1 MCLLEHQVMV
11 MRQWVINFLALVFS
25 AAVICITVGNSALWP
40 LGWVALWPVFA
51 LLDQNPRWW
60 ERLLMGLI
68 WLFAVSQ
75 FGFPY
80 AVSTAYHHLHGHLF
94 QAWLMG
100 TILGLVT
107 SLRYLVFF
115 LFAFP
120 GRYRGLY
127 WASLYSACE
136 LLIWQMMPV
145 YGAVHVLGDRP
156 YMQLGEWIGAP
167 GLSWLWFFLSLK
179 LYEAACGRKRALTL
193 GVFVGLHLLGWGLQ
207 NHWARVAQSYPTHR
221 IAIIQANQPSALVQ
235 SVEVGMQARAVMLE
249 QTRLFLETS
258 PYQPEVVVWP
268 EASLPLV
275 EYTKLDG
282 LSLGG
287 AQLIFTDFEPG
298 TQAGYVLARL
308 LDGEGK
314 SKAVYRKRKLI
325 MMGEWTPGDPKHSF
339 QVGDQDDLLPSAA
352 GSALPLICF
361 EGLWPSFVADFQ
373 RNTGGQA
380 TWLVHLGSES
390 SFGSDLACYQSLNLL
405 SLRTIEQRRPMVRAD
420 NSGVSGWIDAS
431 GQMHEATR
439 PFTVHNLM
447 LEVPIPEEG
456 WLTFY
461 ARYADRPL
469 WLLIGVSVI
478 LQIVTARAFHQDQVK
493 AKADGKADHP
503 GEGVDAG

>member
-1 MCLLEHQVMV
+1 MW
-11 MRQWVINFLALVFS
+11 RQWVVNFFGLVLS
-25 AAVICITVGNSALWP
+25 AAVLCITVGNSSLWP
-40 LGWVALWPVFA
+40 LGWLALWPVFA
-51 LLDQNPRWW
+51 LLDQKPPWW

-75 FGFPY
+75 LGFPY

-100 TILGLVT
+100 TVLGLVT
-107 SLRYLVFF
+107 STRYLVFF

-120 GRYRGLY
+120 ARYRGLY
-127 WASLYSACE
+127 WASLWSVCE

-145 YGAVHVLGDRP
+145 YGAVHILGDRP
-156 YMQLGEWIGAP
+156 FLQWAEWIGAP
-167 GLSWLWFFLSLK
+167 GLAWLWFFLSLK
-179 LYEAACGRKRALTL
+179 LYEAARGRKRGLTL
-193 GVFVGLHLLGWGLQ
+193 AVFAALHLAGWGLQ
-207 NHWARVAQSYPTHR
+207 THWARQAQSYPPHR
-221 IAIIQANQPSALVQ
+221 IAVIQANQPGALVQ
-235 SVEVGMQARAVMLE
+235 SVQVGMQARAVMLE
-249 QTRLFLETS
+249 QTRLFLQSS
-258 PYQPEVVVWP
+258 PDQPEVVVWP

-275 EYTKLDG
+275 EYTRLDG
-282 LSLGG
+282 LPLPGVE
-287 AQLIFTDFEPG
+287 LIFTDYEPG

-308 LDGEGK
+308 LDAQGH

-325 MMGEWTPGDPKHSF
+325 MMGEWTPGDPQHSF
-339 QVGDQDDLLPSAA
+339 QVGEHDELLPTAA
-352 GSALPLICF
+352 GPALPLVCF

-373 RNTGGQA
+373 RHTGGQA

-390 SFGSDLACYQSLNLL
+390 SFGSELACYQSLNLL
-405 SLRTIEQRRPMVRAD
+405 SIRSIEQRRPMVRAD

-447 LEVPIPEEG
+447 LEVPIPEKG

-461 ARYADRPL
+461 ARYADGPL
-469 WLLIGVSVI
+469 WLLIGMSVI
-478 LQIVTARAFHQDQVK
+478 LQIATARAFHQGQVGGE
-493 AKADGKADHP
+493 AQGKAHHP